1 MDNLISFSKSQSLFY
16 NKGGIMVK
24 KSLTIALICVFIS
37 GALVFTGC
45 RSHSHQGK
53 VEFMVDYIAETL
65 DLTDPQR
72 EQLDG
77 IKEEFMAKAK
87 EMHAQKEAMHAEFMA
102 ELRKEDINQENLKS
116 LIAQKRAQMDEMIDL
131 AMARLV
137 EFHKTLLPEQRE
149 KLMAKIEYFHEKH
162 QHKWE

>member
-1 MDNLISFSKSQSLFY
+1 MDNLNSFSKSQSLFY

-24 KSLTIALICVFIS
+24 KGLTIALICVFIS
-37 GALVFTGC
+37 GALIFTGC

-77 IKEEFMAKAK
+77 IKEEFMARAK

-102 ELRKEDINQENLKS
+102 ELRKDQIDQVKIRD
-116 LIAQKRAQMDEMIDL
+116 LIAQKRAQMDEIVEL
-131 AMARLV
+131 AVTSLT
-137 EFHKTLLPEQRE
+137 EFHKTLSPEQRE
-149 KLMAKIEYFHEKH
+149 KLVAKIEWLHNKH
-162 QHKWE
+162 NYHWE

>member
-1 MDNLISFSKSQSLFY
+1 
-16 NKGGIMVK
+16 MVK
-24 KSLTIALICVFIS
+24 KGLTIALICVFIS
-37 GALVFTGC
+37 GALIFTGC

-77 IKEEFMAKAK
+77 IKEEFMARAK

-102 ELRKEDINQENLKS
+102 ELRKEDISQENLKG

-131 AMARLV
+131 AMTRLV
-137 EFHKTLLPEQRE
+137 EFHKTLSTEQKE
-149 KLMAKIEYFHEKH
+149 KLVAKLEWFHQKH
-162 QHKWE
+162 QHKWD

>member
-1 MDNLISFSKSQSLFY
+1 
-16 NKGGIMVK
+16 MVK
-24 KSLTIALICVFIS
+24 KGLTIALICVFIS

-45 RSHSHQGK
+45 RSHSHHDK

-65 DLTDPQR
+65 DLSEPQR

-102 ELRKEDINQENLKS
+102 ELRRDQIDQVKIRD
-116 LIAQKRAQMDEMIDL
+116 LIAQKRAQMDEIVDL
-131 AMARLV
+131 AVNSLV
-137 EFHKTLLPEQRE
+137 DFHKNLSPEQRE
-149 KLMAKIEYFHEKH
+149 KLVAKLEWFHNKH
-162 QHKWE
+162 QHSWE

>member
-1 MDNLISFSKSQSLFY
+1 
-16 NKGGIMVK
+16 MVK
-24 KSLTIALICVFIS
+24 KGLTIALICVFIS
-37 GALVFTGC
+37 GALVFSGC

-53 VEFMVDYIAETL
+53 LEFVVDYIAETL

-102 ELRKEDINQENLKS
+102 ELRKEDINQENLKG

-131 AMARLV
+131 AMTRLV
-137 EFHKTLLPEQRE
+137 EFHKTLSAEQRE
-149 KLMAKIEYFHEKH
+149 KLVAKIEYFHEKH
-162 QHKWE
+162 QD

>member
-1 MDNLISFSKSQSLFY
+1 
-16 NKGGIMVK
+16 MVK
-24 KSLTIALICVFIS
+24 KSLTIALICVFIL
-37 GALVFTGC
+37 GALIFTGC

-65 DLTDPQR
+65 DLTGQQK

-77 IKEEFMAKAK
+77 IKEEFMAKAM

-102 ELRKEDINQENLKS
+102 ELRKEDINQENLKG

-131 AMARLV
+131 ALARLV
-137 EFHKTLLPEQRE
+137 EFHKSLSAEQRE
-149 KLMAKIEYFHEKH
+149 KLVAKIEYFHEKH
-162 QHKWE
+162 QDKWE

>member
-1 MDNLISFSKSQSLFY
+1 MDNLISFSNSHSLFY

-24 KSLTIALICVFIS
+24 KGLTIALICVFIS
-37 GALVFTGC
+37 GALIFTGC

-53 VEFMVDYIAETL
+53 VEFIVDYIAETL

-87 EMHAQKEAMHAEFMA
+87 EMHAQKEAMHAELMA
-102 ELRKEDINQENLKS
+102 ELRKEDINQENLKG
-116 LIAQKRAQMDEMIDL
+116 LIAQKRAQMDDMIDL
-131 AMARLV
+131 AMARLI
-137 EFHKTLLPEQRE
+137 EFHKTLSPEQRE
-149 KLMAKIEYFHEKH
+149 KLVAKIEYFHEKH

>member
-1 MDNLISFSKSQSLFY
+1 
-16 NKGGIMVK
+16 MVK
-24 KSLTIALICVFIS
+24 KGLTIALICVFIS

-77 IKEEFMAKAK
+77 IKEEFMDKAK

-102 ELRKEDINQENLKS
+102 ELRKEEISRENLND
-116 LIAQKRAQMDEMIDL
+116 LIAQKRANMDEFINL
-131 AMARLV
+131 AVARLV
-137 EFHKTLLPEQRE
+137 EFHKTLSTEQRE
-149 KLMAKIEYFHEKH
+149 KLVAKIEWFHEKH
-162 QHKWE
+162 QHRFE